1 MAKTANAGSMGLN
14 PGQETNI
21 MHAAWCSQKKKER
34 TIWWL
39 PERRREGD
47 GKKGGEGLKGTNFQ
61 LQNKSWRCTAKER

>member
-34 TIWWL
+34 KNNLVVARKEERGGWEKRGRRIKRYKL
-39 PERRREGD
+39 PVT
-47 GKKGGEGLKGTNFQ
+47 K
-61 LQNKSWRCTAKER
+61 